1 MRRRTQEKSLISPVK
16 ESDGAYSWVSDLSEV
31 GRGAQGISRSFGGLW
46 TGLQYWIFGEDI

>member
-1 MRRRTQEKSLISPVK
+1 MRSRTQEKSLISPVK